1 MAHQQPVR
9 IAITAV
15 WLVHL
20 TLIQPAWLARR
31 QQIDFYHQVNVYV
44 KLICMIMEHWS
55 YASHVCIIVWLV
67 LMLFRVALV
76 TQYSLELSIQQL
88 RLILVLVRC
97 ITFKTVTLHASS
109 ASTIAIPVMSIQYAL
124 PAMQLQIIGF
134 SMLLQNS
141 VTACLDTTI
150 ILLIEPV

>member
-1 MAHQQPVR
+1 
-9 IAITAV
+9 
-15 WLVHL
+15 
-20 TLIQPAWLARR
+20 
-31 QQIDFYHQVNVYV
+31 
-44 KLICMIMEHWS
+44 
-55 YASHVCIIVWLV
+55 
-67 LMLFRVALV
+67 MLFRVALV